1 MSLQP
6 IKISDEAL
14 VDLIVNNGREE
25 LLDTIY
31 KRYHEK
37 VYYRCLAMIKN
48 QEVAKDLTQDI
59 LLKIFGKLSQ
69 FKGNA
74 SFNMWVRAIAYN
86 YCIDYIR
93 KRKRL
98 YFESYE
104 EDVINNTIAYDEDG
118 VENKIKEE
126 ERFNQLQG
134 LISYLKDK
142 DQVVIRMRYYE
153 GLSIKQISD
162 ATGSGVSA
170 TKMRLKRAKTRLMQK
185 ANDLAM
191 CS

>member
-1 MSLQP
+1 MRPWLQSSFALEGCRFEKGPYCHFLLLRDLYTLESL
-6 IKISDEAL
+6 L
-14 VDLIVNNGREE
+14 FL
-25 LLDTIY
+25 
-31 KRYHEK
+31 
-37 VYYRCLAMIKN
+37 YRNCI
-48 QEVAKDLTQDI
+48 
-59 LLKIFGKLSQ
+59 
-69 FKGNA
+69 
-74 SFNMWVRAIAYN
+74 YN

-104 EDVINNTIAYDEDG
+104 EDVINNTVAYDDDG
-118 VENKIKEE
+118 VKNKMLEE
-126 ERFNQLQG
+126 ERFTQLQG

-170 TKMRLKRAKTRLMQK
+170 TKMRLKRAKTRLMEK
-185 ANDLAM
+185 ANELAI